1 MPDPTDNLDATQRL
15 MAFADGEL
23 NAAQQLEAMRAVA
36 ADTDAAKVVEQ
47 EIRLRQAVA
56 RTLSAGPGPSEALQ
70 RSVAALAFQMPAA
83 TTAEPSSVARR
94 WVPLGVAAAIALLAG
109 GTLIGRFAL
118 QPDRPTIA
126 THPDRDVLPANYI
139 AAATQIHVRCSR
151 GVEHHPHGGWP
162 KTLVSIEE
170 PVKQYVNNN
179 SQHYPDLSSIGFKYL
194 GCGPCGRPEETGV
207 HLLYRS
213 TAGTDTLSLFI
224 EPFTNQVDLAPGTC
238 CYSRTS
244 DVHPVLVWRTQNL
257 VFFMVGNAKAA
268 VESARTAMKL
278 PEPI

>member
-1 MPDPTDNLDATQRL
+1 
-15 MAFADGEL
+15 
-23 NAAQQLEAMRAVA
+23 
-36 ADTDAAKVVEQ
+36 
-47 EIRLRQAVA
+47 
-56 RTLSAGPGPSEALQ
+56 
-70 RSVAALAFQMPAA
+70 MPAA

-244 DVHPVLVWRTQNL
+244 DVHPVLVWAHAEPGVLHGRQRKSGGRKCPHGDEAAGTDLTRQTRRRRRMSTG
-257 VFFMVGNAKAA
+257 FMP
-268 VESARTAMKL
+268 SA
-278 PEPI
+278 